1 MEEAIPVLVGVA
13 VAFLAMRLPR
23 FKAKGLWL
31 SLLAALLGMAWTV
44 ASGEAARHWTYLL
57 IDAAQAAVALHVLL
71 WMTRRWRIG
80 AAERTL
86 RR

>member
-13 VAFLAMRLPR
+13 IALLAMRLPP
-23 FKAKGLWL
+23 FKAKGLCL
-31 SLLAALLGMAWTV
+31 SLLAALLGMAWTI
-44 ASGEAARHWTYLL
+44 ASGEAARHWIFLL
-57 IDAAQAAVALHVLL
+57 IDAAQAVVALHVLL

-80 AAERTL
+80 AAGRTL